1 MEKYLLKFGQLSEWS
16 VESDYDREN
25 HIISGY
31 IGDDNVDCV
40 GHMIERE
47 PYIEALRDYTAN
59 WGNIRDS
66 HGAAVGQ
73 LIEWGNKG
81 WNHIRVKIV
90 DERVWN
96 LIATGVYKG
105 FSIGARA
112 FEFEVVQAK
121 TIPLEKFQNM
131 TRTVFDAIQK
141 VGEILVIK
149 ALEIIEIS
157 VTDRPANRAAL
168 FTKSIDI
175 SQINELPSIWD
186 VSFKEINMENNE
198 STTQIEDTVVNQ
210 DANQVE
216 TNVEQT
222 TGQDSNTDIFDVEKV
237 FALFKSEVEQR
248 FETLSGQVNQYAE
261 IAKGLTDAVESL
273 QKSIE
278 SLTKTDTEQT
288 QEQIPV
294 VESPV
299 TEVKSLDVD
308 ALVEKI
314 VNTVVP
320 KVVNEVKTVVANLS
334 VERQNTVNRGE
345 SDSTEFNEEVFKTL
359 SPGEKT
365 KFIARQMAN
374 SIKG

>member
-1 MEKYLLKFGQLSEWS
+1 
-16 VESDYDREN
+16 
-25 HIISGY
+25 
-31 IGDDNVDCV
+31 
-40 GHMIERE
+40 
-47 PYIEALRDYTAN
+47 
-59 WGNIRDS
+59 
-66 HGAAVGQ
+66 
-73 LIEWGNKG
+73 
-81 WNHIRVKIV
+81 
-90 DERVWN
+90 
-96 LIATGVYKG
+96 
-105 FSIGARA
+105 
-112 FEFEVVQAK
+112 
-121 TIPLEKFQNM
+121 
-131 TRTVFDAIQK
+131 
-141 VGEILVIK
+141 
-149 ALEIIEIS
+149 
-157 VTDRPANRAAL
+157 
-168 FTKSIDI
+168 
-175 SQINELPSIWD
+175 
-186 VSFKEINMENNE
+186 MENNE